1 MADAMDLLREYAG
14 DALILAC
21 GVPLASAFGKA
32 DYCRIGCDVSLDWND
47 KPHMRLMHRERISTR
62 NSILNTVF
70 RRQLNNRA
78 FLSDPDV
85 FLLRPCNNSLS
96 DEQKNCLAEVNA
108 MMGSVLFTSDNFYDY
123 TEKEIKELSRIM
135 QIKDAEIV
143 SADLTDDSLTLR
155 FIVGGKKYIKRY
167 SM

>member
-1 MADAMDLLREYAG
+1 MHLDLLCGHHSLIDICQDAAEG
-14 DALILAC
+14 DIAVRKR
-21 GVPLASAFGKA
+21 GVH
-32 DYCRIGCDVSLDWND
+32 DI
-47 KPHMRLMHRERISTR
+47 
-62 NSILNTVF
+62 
-70 RRQLNNRA
+70 
-78 FLSDPDV
+78 DV